1 MKHEVRRTL
10 LLGLVL
16 LLSASLAFA
25 QGIVTGSISGSVQDQ
40 QGAVIQGAKI
50 TARETGTNR
59 EFTTESDAE
68 GRYSLRGLSV
78 GTYNVTI
85 EAANFSK
92 LNVANVVVNIA
103 KDTTLGPQALS
114 IGTTDVINVESTP
127 PLVEASTTQISAT
140 FGSREVTNLP
150 VGTGFDALALY
161 VPGVASAGD
170 NGFSNNNGADISANG
185 QRGRANNFMI
195 DGQSNN
201 DNSIAGPQLFIGNP
215 DVLTEFQVITNYS
228 AEFGRNTGSVINYVT
243 KNGTNNFHG
252 TLFEF
257 HQTQLFD
264 SLRNEEKSSVF
275 GFCAPGE
282 DPNVTGCTPVGDPPR
297 EIDNKFGG
305 TIGGPIVRDKM
316 WFFASQY
323 WQRNRTAGSEQN
335 SAPSLTPTP
344 AGIAALQAAYPGNV
358 AVAALATI
366 GPYTRTVGNPVP
378 GGTTDILVSDGVTA
392 TSIEFAPVR
401 RFLAAPFNNYEL
413 VGRWDWQMTNKDRVF
428 ARYLFQKAIFVNATS
443 ASAVGFA
450 AGNFV
455 DVPSQT
461 QQIGVDWTRTI
472 STRFVNTFRFNYGRA
487 DIGFEGGSDPG
498 CTRGDVTNC
507 ATRIDLAGNN
517 IDFGQGAAFPQGR
530 LVNNSQWQ
538 DNASYVHGRH
548 TLKFGGEYVRQRSPN
563 TFLPNINAVFSYGS
577 GTGGCDA
584 AFPGIVPPGETP
596 TGTQCS
602 FSRFLRN
609 TTTNFALGDGN
620 PKNNFKEQDFA
631 FYFQDEW
638 RIKDNVT
645 LILGVRYEYAQQA
658 INLLAQSTLDRQT
671 GSNPFWDPTLPLD
684 RTTVPFIPT
693 DTNNWA
699 PNIGFAWTPRF
710 WQGLFGQ
717 DKTVIRGGFRLSYD
731 PAFYNMFLNVATSAP
746 VVNLGNLT
754 TPVAIPGT
762 ATTFTGT
769 ELRPLL
775 LPLIPTGV
783 GIDPGLRTQTQVAP
797 DFHSPYTQQ
806 WNFGVQRQVTSKMA
820 LEVRYVGNH
829 SVGLFQTFNAN
840 PALDAQATAFGPQ
853 SLVDDFPGVIPAGLT
868 PCNDATG
875 GLGGGPM
882 PGFLNGHVDCARRNV
897 LRRGNTAFSIYHGL
911 QTRFDISNWRGLT
924 ARVNYTWSKNI
935 DNSSEVFSTVA
946 GGNTLAFAQNP
957 FDTNRA
963 ERAISG
969 IDFPHVASIA
979 LIYDLPFYK
988 KQEGFLGHLLGGWQW
1003 NNTWRYSSGQP
1014 NTVVQFKE
1022 GGYCDPT
1029 GTASATF
1036 DACRPILSSLTAPL
1050 DAVGRCTN
1058 NLLADCGLISEDTGA
1073 PIAASDVRWIIN
1085 DPFAALFFG
1094 SPFLGAGRSLVRGE
1108 TVNTVNLGI
1117 YKNTKV
1123 SERVNVQFQFLVF
1136 NVLNHQFLGNPD
1148 PLAQDLSLAA
1158 GGSFM
1163 NTAFNNNGNF
1173 QANNTENGIDQRRLS
1188 FGLKI
1193 IF

>member
-1 MKHEVRRTL
+1 MKRAVGRTL

-16 LLSASLAFA
+16 LLSASLSFA
-25 QGIVTGSISGSVQDQ
+25 QGIVTGSISGTVQDQ

-50 TARETGTNR
+50 TTREVGTNR
-59 EFTTESDAE
+59 EFTTETDAT
-68 GRYSLRGLSV
+68 GRFSLRALPI
-78 GTYNVTI
+78 GTYNVSI

-92 LNVANVVVNIA
+92 LNVGGVVVNIA
-103 KDTTLGPQALS
+103 KDTSLGAQTLT
-114 IGTTDVINVESTP
+114 IGATDVINVESAP
-127 PLVEASTTQISAT
+127 PLVESSTTQISAT
-140 FGSREVTNLP
+140 FSSRDVATLP

-228 AEFGRNTGSVINYVT
+228 AEFGRNTGSVVNYVT

-252 TLFEF
+252 TAFFF
-257 HQTQLFD
+257 HQNSFFD
-264 SLRNEEKSSVF
+264 SLRNEEKSPLF

-282 DPNVTGCTPVGDPPR
+282 DPNVTGCAPVDSPFR

-305 TIGGPIVRDKM
+305 TIGGPIVKDKM

-335 SAPSLTPTP
+335 SAPNLTPTP
-344 AGIAALQAAYPGNV
+344 AGIAALQAAFPGNI
-358 AVAALATI
+358 AVAALDAI
-366 GPYTRTVGNPVP
+366 GPYSRSVGNPAP
-378 GGTTDILVSDGVTA
+378 GPTTNILVSDGVTA
-392 TSIEFAPVR
+392 NMIEFAPIR
-401 RFLAAPFNNYEL
+401 RFLSAPFNNYEL
-413 VGRWDWQMTNKDRVF
+413 VGRWDWQVSGKDRFF

-443 ASAVGFA
+443 ASGVGFA

-461 QQIGVDWTRTI
+461 QQIGVDWTRTF
-472 STRFVNTFRFNYGRA
+472 SSRFVNTFRFNYGRA
-487 DIGFEGGSDPG
+487 DIGFEAGSDPD
-498 CTRGDVTNC
+498 CTRGNVTGC
-507 ATRIDLAGNN
+507 PTRIDLAGSN

-563 TFLPNINAVFSYGS
+563 TFLPNINGVFSYS
-577 GTGGCDA
+577 SADCAA
-584 AFPGIVPPGETP
+584 AFPSLGATP
-596 TGTQCS
+596 SGTQCS
-602 FSRFLRN
+602 FSRFLSN
-609 TTTNFALGDGN
+609 ATTNFALGDGN

-631 FYFQDEW
+631 LYFQDEW
-638 RIKDNVT
+638 RVQDNLT

-658 INLLAQSTLDRQT
+658 VNLLARDTLARQT
-671 GSNPFWDPTLPLD
+671 GPNPFWDPSLPLD
-684 RTTVPFIPT
+684 RTTVPFVPT
-693 DTNNWA
+693 DTNNFA
-699 PNIGFAWTPRF
+699 PNIGFAWTPRIF
-710 WQGLFGQ
+710 PGLFG
-717 DKTVIRGGFRLSYD
+717 DGKTVIRGGFRLSYD
-731 PAFYNMFLNVATSAP
+731 PSFYNMFLNTATAAP

-754 TPVAIPGT
+754 TPVAIPGA

-783 GIDPGLRTQTQVAP
+783 GIDPGFRTQTQVAS

-806 WNFGVQRQVTSKMA
+806 WNLGVQRQISNKMA

-829 SVGLFQTFNAN
+829 AVGLFQSVNPN
-840 PALDAQATAFGPQ
+840 PALNTLIANGFG
-853 SLVDDFPGVIPAGLT
+853 SLIPSGLT
-868 PCNDATG
+868 PCTDATG
-875 GLGGGPM
+875 GLGGTPM
-882 PGFLNGHVDCARRNV
+882 PGFASGHIDCARRNV
-897 LRRGNTAFSIYHGL
+897 IRRQNSAFSIYHGL
-911 QTRFDISNWRGLT
+911 QTRFDIQNWRGLT
-924 ARVNYTWSKNI
+924 ARINYTWSKNL
-935 DNSSEVFSTVA
+935 DNSSEVFSTLA
-946 GGNTLAFAQNP
+946 GGNTLSFSQSP
-957 FDTNRA
+957 FDTNLA
-963 ERAISG
+963 ERAVSG
-969 IDFPHVASIA
+969 LDFPHVASIA

-988 KQEGFLGHLLGGWQW
+988 RQEGLLGHLLGGWQW
-1003 NNTWRYSSGQP
+1003 NTTWRYSSGQP
-1014 NTVVQFKE
+1014 VTVVQFKE
-1022 GGYCDPT
+1022 GPFCDPT
-1029 GTASATF
+1029 NTFSAGF
-1036 DACRPILSSLTAPL
+1036 DACRPILSSLTAPI
-1050 DAVGRCTN
+1050 DAVGRCTD
-1058 NLLADCGLISEDTGA
+1058 NLLADCGLISEDTGN

-1085 DPFAALFFG
+1085 DPVAALFFG
-1094 SPFLGAGRSLVRGE
+1094 SPFLGAGRSTVRGE
-1108 TVNTVNLGI
+1108 TLNAVNLGI

-1136 NVLNHQFLGNPD
+1136 NILNHQFLGNPD
-1148 PLAQDLSLAA
+1148 PLAQDLSLGA
-1158 GGSFM
+1158 GGSFL
-1163 NTAFNNNGNF
+1163 NTAFNPNGNF

-1188 FGLKI
+1188 FGVKV